1 MTMMGPRDIAPWS
14 GGTARVPAFRN
25 EPADLFSTLRQEV
38 DRLFDEAFRGFGFGT
53 PLARLGLGAGWPLAE
68 LTETEKELRVTF
80 EVPGVDEKDIE
91 VLLADGELV
100 VRGEKRSE
108 TEDKDRRFTERVYGR
123 FERRIPL
130 DQQVEQEGIR
140 AEFRNG
146 VLTVTLPK
154 SAQAEQRAKRIPVTA
169 S

>member
-1 MTMMGPRDIAPWS
+1 
-14 GGTARVPAFRN
+14 
-25 EPADLFSTLRQEV
+25 LRQEV
-38 DRLFDEAFRGFGFGT
+38 DRLFDEAFRGFGFGA
-53 PLARLGLGAGWPLAE
+53 PLTRLGLGAGWPNVE
-68 LTETEKELRVTF
+68 LTETDKEIRATF

-108 TEDKDRRFTERVYGR
+108 TEDRDRRFTERFYGR

-130 DQQVEQEGIR
+130 DHEVEQDGIR

-146 VLTVTLPK
+146 VLAVTLPK
-154 SAQAEQRAKRIPVTA
+154 AAQAEPRAKRIPVHA
-169 S
+169 A